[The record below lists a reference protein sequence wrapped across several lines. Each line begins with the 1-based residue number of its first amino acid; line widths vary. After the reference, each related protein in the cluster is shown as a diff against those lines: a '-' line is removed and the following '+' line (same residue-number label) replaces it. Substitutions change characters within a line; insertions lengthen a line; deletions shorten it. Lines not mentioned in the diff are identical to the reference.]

1 MTSSGR
7 QKTALVGGAGGFIGS
22 HLAKRLAKDGYWVR
36 GADQKPTEFSPTA
49 AHDFVVVDL
58 RDLEGCEAVVRTP
71 SGEPFDEVFQ
81 LAADMGGMGFIHSAE
96 CEIMRNSCLIN
107 LNMAHAAAT
116 AGVKRYLFSSSACVY
131 RDMAADEPELSE
143 DEAYPALPHNEYGWE
158 KLYAE
163 RTAAAYGR
171 RFGMVVRLARFQNCY
186 GPEGTWR
193 GGREKAPAAMCRK
206 IAEVEDGGTVEVW
219 GDGTAMRAYT
229 YVDDMVDGIVTL
241 MQSDLEGGVNIGRR
255 EYVSVDGLALLVAE
269 VAGKRI
275 EVRHVD
281 GPVGVRARN
290 FVCERI
296 EAIGWRS
303 RVSLREGLS
312 RTYPWVRAQVQA
324 ARAVGAGA

>member
-1 MTSSGR
+1 MTNKGDR

-22 HLAKRLAKDGYWVR
+22 HLVKRLAREGYWVR
-36 GADQKPTEFSPTA
+36 GADQKRPEFAATA
-49 AHDFVVVDL
+49 AHDFQVVDL
-58 RDLEGCEAVVRTP
+58 RDADACAAAVRTP
-71 SGEPFDEVFQ
+71 SGEAFDEVYQ
-81 LAADMGGMGFIHSAE
+81 LAADMGGMGFIHAAE

-107 LNMAHAAAT
+107 LNMTHAAAL
-116 AGVKRYLFSSSACVY
+116 AGVRRYLFSSSACVY
-131 RDMAADEPELSE
+131 RDMLPEEPELAE
-143 DEAYPALPHNEYGWE
+143 DEAYPAMPHNEYGWE

-171 RFGMVVRLARFQNCY
+171 RYGMVVRLARFQNCY

-206 IAEVEDGGTVEVW
+206 IAETPDGGTIEVW

-241 MQSDLEGGVNIGRR
+241 MRSDLEGGVNIGRR
-255 EYVSVDGLALLVAE
+255 EYVSVDRLVSLVAE
-269 VAGKRI
+269 IAGKRI
-275 EVRHVD
+275 DVRHVD

-303 RVSLREGLS
+303 KVSLREGLS
-312 RTYPWVRAQVQA
+312 RTYPWVASQVEA
-324 ARAVGAGA
+324 ARAAPQR

>member
-1 MTSSGR
+1 MSER

-22 HLAKRLAKDGYWVR
+22 HLVKRLVKEGYWVR
-36 GADQKPTEFSPTA
+36 GGDQKRPEFSPTGT
-49 AHDFVVVDL
+49 HDFQVVDL
-58 RDLEGCEAVVRTP
+58 RDADNCAAVVRTP
-71 SGEPFDEVFQ
+71 SGEPFDEVYQ
-81 LAADMGGMGFIHSAE
+81 LAADMGGMGFIHAAE

-107 LNMAHAAAT
+107 LNMTHASAL

-131 RDMAADEPELSE
+131 RDMRPDEPELAE
-143 DEAYPALPHNEYGWE
+143 HEAYPALPHNEYGWE

-171 RFGMVVRLARFQNCY
+171 RYGMVVRLARFQNCF

-193 GGREKAPAAMCRK
+193 GGREKAP
-206 IAEVEDGGTVEVW
+206 DGGTIEIW

-241 MQSDLEGGVNIGRR
+241 MASDLEGGVNIGRR
-255 EYVSVDGLALLVAE
+255 EYVSVDQLALLVAE

-275 EVRHVD
+275 RIEHVD
-281 GPVGVRARN
+281 GPVGVKARN

-296 EAIGWRS
+296 EAIGW
-303 RVSLREGLS
+303 
-312 RTYPWVRAQVQA
+312 
-324 ARAVGAGA
+324 

>member
-1 MTSSGR
+1 MSER
-7 QKTALVGGAGGFIGS
+7 QTTALVGGAGGFIGS
-22 HLAKRLAKDGYWVR
+22 HLVKRLVKDGYWVR
-36 GADQKPTEFSPTA
+36 GADQKRTEFSPTA
-49 AHDFVVVDL
+49 AHDFHVVDL
-58 RDLEGCEAVVRTP
+58 RDLASCEAAVRTP
-71 SGEPFDEVFQ
+71 SGEPFDEVYQ

-96 CEIMRNSCLIN
+96 CEIMRNSCLVN
-107 LNMAHAAAT
+107 LNMTHAAAS

-131 RDMAADEPELSE
+131 RDMTAEEPELSE

-206 IAEVEDGGTVEVW
+206 IAEAEDGGTIEVW

-229 YVDDMVDGIVTL
+229 FVDDMVDGIVTL
-241 MQSDLEGGVNIGRR
+241 MRSDLEGGVNIGRR
-255 EYVSVDGLALLVAE
+255 EYVSVDELALLVAD

-275 EVRHVD
+275 RIEHVD
-281 GPVGVRARN
+281 GPVGVKARN

-296 EAIGWRS
+296 ESIGWRS
-303 RVSLREGLS
+303 RVSLRDGLS
-312 RTYPWVRAQVQA
+312 RTYPWIKAQVEAARTVRA
-324 ARAVGAGA
+324 